1 MAKVCP
7 ICAKEYGDTDL
18 YCAADGTTLQPL
30 APTDDLIGSVI
41 ADRYLITDKIGEGG
55 MGRVYLARH
64 VRLPQNVAIKVLH
77 QGMVRDPTVI
87 SRFRR
92 EAVNASQIEN
102 EHVARVFDHG
112 EVGDG
117 LFYIVMEYVEGES
130 LSRIITREGALPLAR
145 AVDIT
150 RQVADALA
158 AAHERP
164 APIVHR
170 DLKPDTI
177 MIGVRRDGTDRV
189 KVVDFGIA
197 EAMSGGGPKLTPAG
211 LVIGTPEYMSP
222 EQLSAITLDSRS
234 DIYSLALVTFDMLT
248 GHLPFTGES
257 PHEAALMRLRDR
269 PKTLADMK
277 ADVAWPAGLQAV
289 MDRGLARAPAERY
302 ATAPEFAQALA
313 DAAGAA
319 DWRPAATAPTRVVTT
334 APQQRAEP
342 ERKRTRTAMVG
353 SAVVFAAVALASVA
367 VLVFRGRAGNGD
379 AASQSAPSAGAPS
392 APSTVAGTDSAPP
405 VDSRSPSTTALAS
418 PNSRKPPPTA
428 GSPSMPGGVDKVASP
443 SPAARADTT
452 ASSNVGSAATPSTSV
467 NSARV
472 SLDHVESLIARART
486 DTARAAA
493 FARDV
498 LDSAR
503 VMVPRLEARQD
514 IVELGVY
521 TVAAYLL
528 LGRKTD
534 ACLVLQSIG
543 AEAGEIKKFAAQVQL
558 WNDRLDCRG

>member
-7 ICAKEYGDTDL
+7 TCSKEYGDADL
-18 YCAADGTTLQPL
+18 YCGADGTTLQPL
-30 APTDDLIGSVI
+30 TPGDDLIGSVV

-77 QGMVRDPTVI
+77 HGMVRDPTVVA
-87 SRFRR
+87 RFRR
-92 EAVNASQIEN
+92 EAINASQIEN

-112 EVGDG
+112 ETGDG

-130 LSRIITREGALPLAR
+130 LSKIIAREGALPLAR

-158 AAHERP
+158 AAHERA

-170 DLKPDTI
+170 DLKPDNI
-177 MIGVRRDGTDRV
+177 MVGVRRDGTDRV

-197 EAMSGGGPKLTPAG
+197 EAMSGGGPKLTQQG

-248 GHLPFTGES
+248 GQLPFTGES

-277 ADVAWPAGLQAV
+277 GDVAWPSALQAA
-289 MDRGLARAPAERY
+289 MDRALARAPAERY
-302 ATAPEFAQALA
+302 ATAPDFAHALA
-313 DAAGAA
+313 EAAGPGN
-319 DWRPAATAPTRVVTT
+319 WHAPTTPVRVERTKLQPS
-334 APQQRAEP
+334 AAP
-342 ERKRTRTAMVG
+342 ERKRTRTALLA
-353 SAVVFAAVALASVA
+353 SAGVLAAVAVVSVA
-367 VLVFRGRAGNGD
+367 LALRNRAANGSGGSEPE
-379 AASQSAPSAGAPS
+379 AQTITPAGPSGTTAG
-392 APSTVAGTDSAPP
+392 DSASIG
-405 VDSRSPSTTALAS
+405 SRSPQTTALAA
-418 PNSRKPPPTA
+418 PDAKTAGAPPRPGNPSAPVPAGTSPTA
-428 GSPSMPGGVDKVASP
+428 AQTRG
-443 SPAARADTT
+443 DTT
-452 ASSNVGSAATPSTSV
+452 PSNVGSTARPSPSG
-467 NSARV
+467 SAVRT
-472 SLDHVESLIARART
+472 SLDHVESLIARARS
-486 DTARAAA
+486 DTTRSAAI
-493 FARDV
+493 ARDV

-503 VMVPRLEARQD
+503 TIVPRLEARED

-528 LGRKTD
+528 LGRKAD
-534 ACLVLQSIG
+534 ACLVLESIG
-543 AEAGEIKKFAAQVQL
+543 SEAGEMKKFAAQVQL
-558 WNDRLDCRG
+558 WNDRLDCGG